1 MTKADRV
8 TTLIFSLVLFIT
20 TTSLYNFYYSRHESK
35 VLSLHNILIV
45 RSLYS
50 SEILDWH
57 STTLYIICLML
68 NLKTTTGEYKMIQT
82 YNLTPCIQAVDN
94 FFIPFVY
101 SLFYTMC
108 SIALYI
114 LLCVILSFMDSK
126 SKLFWYFEKV
136 FIILSLLF
144 ICISSY
150 LFLKSQFVDIDE
162 YDF

>member
-8 TTLIFSLVLFIT
+8 TILIFSLVLFIT

-35 VLSLHNILIV
+35 VLSLHNNILIV

-68 NLKTTTGEYKMIQT
+68 NLRTTTGKHNMIMIHDT
-82 YNLTPCIQAVDN
+82 DIDIFL
-94 FFIPFVY
+94 IPFVY

-126 SKLFWYFEKV
+126 SKLFWYLEKI

-150 LFLKSQFVDIDE
+150 LFCKSQFVDIDE
-162 YDF
+162 YGF